1 VLQWHATQSN
11 QEVGL
16 TVSDIN
22 PFIEGDSTPVDPGNG
37 EVEWDGQADQAP
49 PEPERTYL
57 DLDDDLA
64 NRYVRV
70 KVDGQDEEVPLREAL
85 SGYSRT
91 ADYTRK
97 TQELAQQRQQAE
109 YALTVQRAL
118 QAQPA
123 ETLRLLA
130 QQHGVEF
137 GQQAAPPAPSYEDE
151 YENPYLDPTER
162 RLNQIEQQNQRLQ
175 QQWEERQANEQLRT
189 TVGQLQQR
197 YQLNENDVREVVST
211 ALQRGMGP
219 EGFDLIWK
227 NIAFDR
233 AMTVQQQNAA
243 RQAAAT
249 QQRQAAGANAAQ
261 LVGNGTSATRAGTS
275 PAPTNT
281 GPMTISEAF
290 EQAEKQLGYS

>member
-1 VLQWHATQSN
+1 M
-11 QEVGL
+11 
-16 TVSDIN
+16 SDFN
-22 PFIEGDSTPVDPGNG
+22 PFAEGEPVPPDP
-37 EVEWDGQADQAP
+37 VEDGGVGWQGQDDQVP
-49 PEPERTYL
+49 QEPERSYL
-57 DLDDDLA
+57 ELDDDVA

-109 YALTVQRAL
+109 YALTVERAL

-130 QQHGVEF
+130 QQYGVDF
-137 GQQAAPPAPSYEDE
+137 GPQAPAPAPDYDD
-151 YENPYLDPTER
+151 YENPYADPTER
-162 RLNQIEQQNQRLQ
+162 RLIELERQNQALSR
-175 QQWEERQANEQLRT
+175 QWEERQAHETLRT
-189 TVGQLQQR
+189 TIGQIQQR

-233 AMTVQQQNAA
+233 AMTLQQQAQAKRAA
-243 RQAAAT
+243 ET
-249 QQRQAAGANAAQ
+249 QQRQQAGANAAQ
-261 LVGNGTSATRAGTS
+261 LVGNGGSATRAGTS

-281 GPMTISEAF
+281 GPMTIAEAF
-290 EQAEKQLGYS
+290 AQAEKDLGY

>member
-1 VLQWHATQSN
+1 
-11 QEVGL
+11 
-16 TVSDIN
+16 VSDFN
-22 PFIEGDSTPVDPGNG
+22 PFTEGEPVPPDPVD
-37 EVEWDGQADQAP
+37 DGAVGGQGPDDQVP
-49 PEPERTYL
+49 QEPQRAYL
-57 DLDDDLA
+57 ELDDDVA

-97 TQELAQQRQQAE
+97 TQELATQRQQAE
-109 YALTVQRAL
+109 YALTVERAL

-130 QQHGVEF
+130 QQYGVDL
-137 GQQAAPPAPSYEDE
+137 GQQSTQQAPSYEDE

-162 RLNQIEQQNQRLQ
+162 RLAQIERQNQQLT
-175 QQWEERQANEQLRT
+175 QQWEERQAQEHLRT
-189 TVGQLQQR
+189 TIGQIQQR
-197 YQLNENDVREVVST
+197 YQLSEPDVREVVST

-219 EGFDLIWK
+219 ESFDLIWK

-233 AMTVQQQNAA
+233 AMTAQQQGQARRAA
-243 RQAAAT
+243 ET

-261 LVGNGTSATRAGTS
+261 LVGNGGSATRAGTQ
-275 PAPTNT
+275 PAPTNA
-281 GPMTISEAF
+281 GPMTVAEAF
-290 EQAEKQLGYS
+290 AQAEKELGYS